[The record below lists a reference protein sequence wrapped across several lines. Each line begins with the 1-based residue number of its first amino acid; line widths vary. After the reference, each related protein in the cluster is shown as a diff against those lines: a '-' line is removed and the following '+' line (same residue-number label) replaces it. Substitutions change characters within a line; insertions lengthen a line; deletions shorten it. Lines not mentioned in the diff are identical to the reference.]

1 MGAKQP
7 GGSKW
12 PCVDGSPLA
21 SGVLVFCLLLVGA
34 AMCSA
39 FDAAFTC
46 AAGQDAFRADQ
57 VPAISSYSKCNGQ
70 NGFPNPAVS
79 TGFVHQLLS
88 ALPNIVGAAPRL
100 PDLYASVT
108 TGSR

>member
-1 MGAKQP
+1 MRLWYAPLAMMPFARIRSRPKARTRGAPAK
-7 GGSKW
+7 
-12 PCVDGSPLA
+12 VGSP
-21 SGVLVFCLLLVGA
+21 
-34 AMCSA
+34 
-39 FDAAFTC
+39 D
-46 AAGQDAFRADQ
+46 
-57 VPAISSYSKCNGQ
+57 
-70 NGFPNPAVS
+70 PAVS

>member
-1 MGAKQP
+1 
-7 GGSKW
+7 
-12 PCVDGSPLA
+12 VGSP
-21 SGVLVFCLLLVGA
+21 
-34 AMCSA
+34 
-39 FDAAFTC
+39 D
-46 AAGQDAFRADQ
+46 
-57 VPAISSYSKCNGQ
+57 
-70 NGFPNPAVS
+70 PAVS